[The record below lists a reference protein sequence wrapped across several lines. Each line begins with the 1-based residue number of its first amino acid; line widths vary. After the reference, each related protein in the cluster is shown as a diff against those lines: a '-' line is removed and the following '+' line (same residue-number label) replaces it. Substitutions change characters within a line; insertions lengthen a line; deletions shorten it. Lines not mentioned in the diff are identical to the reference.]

1 MLLAILSKGEILL
14 LSLFFQD
21 FHIHM
26 SWSKSPLMYFPG
38 DKDSGIYSMFVDM
51 FIWAL
56 KSSSTYSQKTW
67 IIITWWNN
75 LTLCVGGNVV
85 LYYPF
90 DEPKWVPEVLMEETA
105 HNVFDKNKRKA
116 DTLADSEDKSQGRLD
131 ELYENVKGLA
141 LMS

>member
-1 MLLAILSKGEILL
+1 M
-14 LSLFFQD
+14 
-21 FHIHM
+21 
-26 SWSKSPLMYFPG
+26 
-38 DKDSGIYSMFVDM
+38 
-51 FIWAL
+51 
-56 KSSSTYSQKTW
+56 
-67 IIITWWNN
+67 
-75 LTLCVGGNVV
+75 V